1 MMDEEAS
8 LRFRDARLHNSSD
21 NPRPCSPAD
30 ETSRKR
36 SHTSPSD
43 VANSVPRGRKAPKI
57 SRACDRCKTK
67 KLKCSGT
74 VPCRTC
80 SARRATCTYSA
91 AYRRGRPPTPQA
103 TPMGRESDSN
113 AEDGAL
119 PESPVSRPS
128 HTPSGGQRAD
138 GNTRHEP
145 SIMNDENTTDG
156 RQPMSRGSPELG
168 EAEIEGQYFDS
179 TSSLSFLH
187 RAWKR
192 LLSQKTTPHVFNGVE
207 HHQSMIS
214 AGDKPFILQ
223 GAVAS
228 TLSLNETST
237 RELLR
242 FYFNN
247 CVVTYRC
254 LHQGYVTKWLAI
266 VLENARQDNHLWLD
280 VGHARAAI
288 VLTTLAI
295 ATLRRSKVDAP
306 YSADFEKTNVEIS
319 NSDTYFCAATD
330 LTNVETGLPTLES
343 AQARLLQVLYLLQT
357 SRMNQAWYVFGS
369 ILPITSALGLHRR
382 SRRTRAMAGNG
393 TRPRLEYVVS
403 QCGKRTFWVAY
414 TIDKYL
420 AVVLGRPRFYHED
433 DCNQD
438 FPDNVNDED
447 MTSQGKATHEPQV
460 DCHVDSLICH
470 VKLAQLIERTTKEV
484 YSLKPISTHERLA
497 AARRCGEA
505 LHSWRESLPP
515 HLGAVRPLTLTPI
528 FCRQATA
535 LTLAYCH
542 AIMHANRPFLLGAE
556 NMGTEGDGHT
566 PLDESVEE
574 CLSAARTALETV
586 DSMSRDNSL
595 FYSLWWTPYVTFC
608 ALAVVYV
615 WEIQNRQS
623 SAAADLLRLAERC
636 HTHLELATATDSP
649 SRRYGIILKEL
660 QKEAKSQ
667 STRSQGE
674 QPNQSEINPSATG
687 VPGTSV
693 PDSINVP
700 IAAAD
705 EIEFGCPSL
714 VDSSLGSMGVAAQSK
729 FFEAWQTTD
738 WLDLDSSAFPFPEFE
753 DLSVLWSPE
762 NT

>member
-1 MMDEEAS
+1 MDEDREAETS
-8 LRFRDARLHNSSD
+8 PISGNPTAGSS
-21 NPRPCSPAD
+21 AQ

-36 SHTSPSD
+36 TRTPHWD
-43 VANSVPRGRKAPKI
+43 VEDSLQSGRKAPKV

-67 KLKCSGT
+67 KLRCSGT
-74 VPCRTC
+74 IPCRNC
-80 SARRATCTYSA
+80 SARRTTCAYSA
-91 AYRRGRPPTPQA
+91 AYRRGRPPTPEA
-103 TPMGRESDSN
+103 TPIGRDSPRSMQDSVPIVTPTPRTSETRGSHIN
-113 AEDGAL
+113 ETT
-119 PESPVSRPS
+119 RP
-128 HTPSGGQRAD
+128 
-138 GNTRHEP
+138 EP
-145 SIMNDENTTDG
+145 SITVEETTTDG
-156 RQPMSRGSPELG
+156 PQPMSRGSPELG
-168 EAEIEGQYFDS
+168 EAEMEGQYFDS

-192 LLSQKTTPHVFNGVE
+192 LLSTKTTPHILNGVE
-207 HHQSMIS
+207 QHQSMIS
-214 AGDKPFILQ
+214 AGDKPFMLQ
-223 GAVAS
+223 GGVAQ
-228 TLSLNETST
+228 TLSLDENAT

-242 FYFNN
+242 FYFDN

-254 LHQGYVTKWLAI
+254 LHQGYVTKWLDA
-266 VLENARQDNHLWLD
+266 VLVNSRHNKPLWLD

-295 ATLRRSKVDAP
+295 AMLRRSKVDLSYAVD
-306 YSADFEKTNVEIS
+306 ANVGEVCS
-319 NSDTYFCAATD
+319 SDTHFCTATD
-330 LTNVETGLPTLES
+330 LTSAETGLPTLES

-369 ILPITSALGLHRR
+369 ILPIMSALGLHRR
-382 SRRTRAMAGNG
+382 SRRNRTLVGNG
-393 TRPRLEYVVS
+393 TRPRFDYIVS

-438 FPDNVNDED
+438 FPDKVNDED
-447 MTSQGKATHEPQV
+447 MTCQGKAIHQPQV

-484 YSLKPISTHERLA
+484 YSLKPISTHERLE

-515 HLGAVRPLTLTPI
+515 HLGAVRPLSLAPI

-542 AIMHANRPFLLGAE
+542 AIMHANRPFLLGADNILGE
-556 NMGTEGDGHT
+556 RDGMS
-566 PLDESVEE
+566 PLDDSVEE

-595 FYSLWWTPYVTFC
+595 FYALWWTPYVTFC

-615 WEIQNRQS
+615 WEIQNRQND
-623 SAAADLLRLAERC
+623 AAADLLRLAERC
-636 HTHLELATATDSP
+636 HSHLELATATDSP

-660 QKEAKSQ
+660 QKEAKYQ
-667 STRSQGE
+667 STASHGE
-674 QPNQSEINPSATG
+674 QTGLFERNPGLPN
-687 VPGTSV
+687 VPGT
-693 PDSINVP
+693 PDAEP
-700 IAAAD
+700 IHVSLAEAD
-705 EIEFGCPSL
+705 VAEGCQPSL
-714 VDSSLGSMGVAAQSK
+714 ADSPLGGMGITGQSRLLD
-729 FFEAWQTTD
+729 AWQTTD
-738 WLDLDSSAFPFPEFE
+738 WLDLDSSAFGPFPDFE
-753 DLSVLWSPE
+753 DLSVFWTQEETSA
-762 NT
+762 